1 MELCVCHYVYMYK
14 ISSSLKI
21 YSIGL
26 WGLLIAV
33 QLPVDLT
40 ISCNMKQALPRILA
54 NLKIICRFHAHPV
67 HQNNVDIFGPR
78 YVGDDFY
85 KVETSPVQSSSRSLR
100 DLKS

>member
-1 MELCVCHYVYMYK
+1 MDYVYMYK
-14 ISSSLKI
+14 ISSNLKI

-26 WGLLIAV
+26 WWLLIAV

-40 ISCNMKQALPRILA
+40 ISCNMKRARPRMLV
-54 NLKIICRFHAHPV
+54 NLEIICRFHAHPV
-67 HQNNVDIFGPR
+67 HQNSVDIFGPR

-85 KVETSPVQSSSRSLR
+85 RVETSLIQSNSCSLR